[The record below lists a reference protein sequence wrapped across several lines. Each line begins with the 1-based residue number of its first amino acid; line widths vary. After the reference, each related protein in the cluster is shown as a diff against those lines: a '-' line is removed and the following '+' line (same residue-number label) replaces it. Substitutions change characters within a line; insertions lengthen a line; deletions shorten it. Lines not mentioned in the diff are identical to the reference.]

1 MASNFNIKIGRNAD
15 RIHLRLYGD
24 FDGSSA
30 HELLNLLRKI
40 CQSDNKILIHTEG
53 LNHVHPFGLD
63 IFHTNLGAINHG
75 AEGIVYSGDRAPDFT
90 IPYAHASI

>member
-1 MASNFNIKIGRNAD
+1 MSSKFNIKIGWDAD
-15 RIHLRLYGD
+15 HIHLRLYGD
-24 FDGSSA
+24 FDRSSA

-90 IPYAHASI
+90 IHYAHTSL